1 MYKRQSLEDA
11 ENQIN
16 PIPNPEQYQNITNP
30 QTVWANV
37 VNDTSLCVSEVVGF
51 DLFVEPLPYTNLGEN
66 QGVCVDPF
74 TGQVLEPFTIDGT
87 VETPVAGTDYSYQWT
102 IDGVPVS
109 TEPEITVDQGG
120 IYQVTITADGP
131 LETCSYIAEALYEA
145 VSTPIIEASV
155 IEASFNLNGDYTI
168 EVTVVEDFG
177 NTNLEFAIDDGPFQ
191 SSTTFTNVT
200 AGTHTVFARVQGVE
214 CSLTSTE
221 LGIIDYPRFF
231 TPNNDGFHDTWNITG
246 IGAEP
251 NLDAK
256 IFIFDRFGK
265 LLKQLSPTSQGWDG
279 TFNGQ
284 PMPSNDYW
292 FRVDFTEPDA
302 QRTQRT
308 FTAHFTLK
316 R

>member
-1 MYKRQSLEDA
+1 M
-11 ENQIN
+11 
-16 PIPNPEQYQNITNP
+16 
-30 QTVWANV
+30 
-37 VNDTSLCVSEVVGF
+37 
-51 DLFVEPLPYTNLGEN
+51 
-66 QGVCVDPF
+66 
-74 TGQVLEPFTIDGT
+74 
-87 VETPVAGTDYSYQWT
+87 
-102 IDGVPVS
+102 PVS

-120 IYQVTITADGP
+120 LYQVTITAEGP
-131 LETCSYIAEALYEA
+131 LETCSYIAEAQYEA

-155 IEASFNLNGDYTI
+155 IEASFNLNGDYTV
-168 EVTVVEDFG
+168 EVTVIEDFG

-191 SSTTFTNVT
+191 SSPTFTNVT
-200 AGTHTVFARVQGVE
+200 AGTHTVFARVQGAE

-251 NLDAK
+251 NLDAR